1 MSGSL
6 VSAPPAILRQI
17 SDERPVALHWYDLSC
32 PLCYLGQARTHL
44 LRQRGLTVI
53 ELPFQAIA
61 EIPPEGLDAGPRDGA
76 MYRQIERNAAALDLP
91 LKWPP
96 RLPNTRLALG
106 AAEWTRKH
114 QPDAFAAV
122 QERLFRAHF
131 ADGFDISDLDTV
143 LGCAGEFV
151 TDIER
156 LRAVLTGGAVRGLTR
171 DGQQL
176 GEDFGVRGIPSWR
189 IAGQLISGYI
199 SDEEFEDI
207 AASAAPSLSVSASV
221 AIAS

>member
-17 SDERPVALHWYDLSC
+17 SDERPVALHWYDLTC
-32 PLCYLGQARTHL
+32 PFCYLSQTRTHL

-53 ELPFQAIA
+53 ELPFQALA
-61 EIPPEGLDAGPRDGA
+61 EIPPEGLDAGPRSGA

-91 LKWPP
+91 LKWPS
-96 RLPNTRLALG
+96 RLPNTRLALA
-106 AAEWTRKH
+106 AAEWTRRH

-122 QERLFRAHF
+122 QERLFRAYF
-131 ADGFDISDLDTV
+131 ADGLDISDLDTV

-156 LRAVLTGGAVRGLTR
+156 LRAVLTSGAVRNLIN

-189 IAGQLISGYI
+189 IAGQLIGGYVTG
-199 SDEEFEDI
+199 DEFEDI
-207 AASAAPSLSVSASV
+207 VARVAPSLSVST

>member
-17 SDERPVALHWYDLSC
+17 SDERPWRCTGMIS
-32 PLCYLGQARTHL
+32 PARSAISARRATHL

-131 ADGFDISDLDTV
+131 ADGLDISDLDTV
-143 LGCAGEFV
+143 LRCASEFV

-156 LRAVLTGGAVRGLTR
+156 LRAVLTSGAARSLIR

-189 IAGQLISGYI
+189 IAGQLISGYVA
-199 SDEEFEDI
+199 DEEFEQVTARATPPLPI
-207 AASAAPSLSVSASV
+207 